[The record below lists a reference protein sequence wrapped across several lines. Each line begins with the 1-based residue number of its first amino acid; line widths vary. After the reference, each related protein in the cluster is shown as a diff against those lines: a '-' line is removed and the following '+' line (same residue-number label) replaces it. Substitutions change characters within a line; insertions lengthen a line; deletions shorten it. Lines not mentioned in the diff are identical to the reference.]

1 MMSNYYFSSK
11 KCGFYPS
18 SLKSAYEA
26 SPEGWPDDAI
36 PVSDDDYYALFAGQ
50 KKGQIIT
57 SDSEG
62 RPSLSAPATLTR
74 EQFILIAQEKLTTQ
88 LVLAAKAILPLQD
101 SVDLDI
107 ATESELLL
115 LKDWKTYR
123 VALNRLDLSTAPD
136 ITWPEIPA

>member
-50 KKGQIIT
+50 
-57 SDSEG
+57 
-62 RPSLSAPATLTR
+62 
-74 EQFILIAQEKLTTQ
+74 
-88 LVLAAKAILPLQD
+88 
-101 SVDLDI
+101 
-107 ATESELLL
+107 
-115 LKDWKTYR
+115 
-123 VALNRLDLSTAPD
+123 
-136 ITWPEIPA
+136 